1 MGHAIR
7 SGVIIDHLLEKNDVT
22 IFTSDRAYQYLSRKY
37 DDVYE
42 IEGFNTVYEENE
54 VQYRRTF
61 YKKY

>member
-1 MGHAIR
+1 
-7 SGVIIDHLLEKNDVT
+7 VIIDHLLEKNDVT